1 MISALA
7 RSRRSIGDSSKKIWA
22 IALDPGAAV
31 RATVYSTIPAVIVAY
46 GFYFFAPGFM
56 N

>member
-1 MISALA
+1 
-7 RSRRSIGDSSKKIWA
+7 
-22 IALDPGAAV
+22 AV